1 MGSLNEL
8 IIRIS
13 KSLGEFFA
21 ERLLLLIKSK
31 AKEIIPQ
38 EVACLV
44 GKTLRWFWKTQ
55 RQKLASVFRNKIL
68 NAGEPL
74 QLRDLLFKSMIN
86 TQTVS

>member
-31 AKEIIPQ
+31 AKEIIP
-38 EVACLV
+38 
-44 GKTLRWFWKTQ
+44 
-55 RQKLASVFRNKIL
+55 
-68 NAGEPL
+68 
-74 QLRDLLFKSMIN
+74 
-86 TQTVS
+86 